1 MAINTFIPARNKL
14 EAVARISQLTNSGP
28 EELGPGSKE
37 RRSVL
42 VNLANGIGV
51 SSDSYESKQALAEAI
66 AIRLGLR
73 WTSNCESV
81 GQTITLTGLNLL
93 LEGGEKFFAGRHISG
108 DNKATDLL
116 SEVGMIRKVLDHATP
131 RYMDG
136 RSSVLEMQGADAD
149 NWRQTEWQGWYFE
162 FKALPAL
169 INQLGG
175 GPKVIENTKF
185 DYALIRPWDLKV
197 HSSTG
202 LGNKPN
208 NGCQLNDQ
216 ESMKEAAK
224 ASGLGLIVLSG
235 TPKYDDESFSEWHKA
250 LRGKVGP
257 VRRRLKN
264 GFTSEKIEFFYIS
277 DLDDLERAVG
287 NKVLKDFKQGKQP
300 TGEPRAPKY
309 LLDINKA
316 RQDKI
321 KIDELN
327 FS

>member
-1 MAINTFIPARNKL
+1 MEFLPARNKL

-42 VNLANGIGV
+42 DNLAKGLGV
-51 SSDSYESKQALAEAI
+51 SPDSYESKQALAEAI
-66 AIRLGLR
+66 AKRLNLP
-73 WTSNCESV
+73 WTSECESV

-93 LEGGEKFFAGRHISG
+93 LKGGELFFAA
-108 DNKATDLL
+108 NKKNATPGSLDLDT
-116 SEVGMIRKVLDHATP
+116 EVKQIRGVLDKATP

-136 RSSVLEMQGADAD
+136 RTCVLEMQQADAD

-185 DYALIRPWDLKV
+185 DYALYRPWDLKV
-197 HSSTG
+197 HSSLG
-202 LGNKPN
+202 LTNKPN
-208 NGCQLNDQ
+208 HGCQLNDQ
-216 ESMKEAAK
+216 ESMKEAVA
-224 ASGLGLIVLSG
+224 ASGLGLIILSG
-235 TPKYDDESFSEWHKA
+235 IPQYDDNSFSEWHKA

-257 VRRRLKN
+257 VRRQLKN
-264 GFTSEKIEFFYIS
+264 GFECQRIEFFYIS
-277 DLDDLERAVG
+277 DLDQLDRAVSES
-287 NKVLKDFKQGKQP
+287 VLKEFKQGKQP
-300 TGEPRAPKY
+300 TGESRAPKF
-309 LLDINKA
+309 LLDITKA
-316 RQDKI
+316 RTDKI

-327 FS
+327 LS